1 MRILSTAFAALL
13 AGTASAAL
21 LPSYIT
27 ANNSPSPTNTAFINQ
42 AIQKVNAIR
51 AEYNAPDL
59 VWSAE
64 IAQVALK
71 KSNGCILNHTVCPF
85 SPSATH
91 ADSGHR
97 ATTARTPTRGGR
109 FRRS

>member
-1 MRILSTAFAALL
+1 MRVLSTAFTAFL

-27 ANNSPSPTNTAFINQ
+27 ANNSPSPTSTAFINQ

-51 AEYNAPDL
+51 AKYNAPDL

-71 KSNGCILNHTVCPF
+71 KSNGCILNHTVCPPLPF
-85 SPSATH
+85 CH
-91 ADSGHR
+91 ACH
-97 ATTARTPTRGGR
+97 AY
-109 FRRS
+109 

>member
-1 MRILSTAFAALL
+1 MRVFSTAFAALL
-13 AGTASAAL
+13 ACTASAAL

-27 ANNSPSPTNTAFINQ
+27 ANNSPSPTDTAFINR

-51 AEYNAPDL
+51 AEYDAPDL

-71 KSNGCILNHTVCPF
+71 KSNGCILNHTVG
-85 SPSATH
+85 SPL
-91 ADSGHR
+91 
-97 ATTARTPTRGGR
+97 TRCCSCHGY
-109 FRRS
+109 